1 VLKLTCQDKDKV
13 SLTLPVLPPGA
24 PTVYTS
30 FFVLQETF
38 VSPLFVPSVGCCCLF
53 LFLIWVFLFL
63 FIFLYPFFN
72 VISGSCWKPIFVL
85 LPLTCFFF
93 PELSCFT
100 STPFSLHFSLR
111 PSIIFLGKAQ
121 MDKGICSFWYLLFP
135 KAKADQQFPAVLQI
149 CHWDGL
155 KKRFFSLKSGFFAFL
170 SAHYSKGFHGPLLW
184 NWSPM
189 GEPWQLFLAF
199 P

>member
-1 VLKLTCQDKDKV
+1 MCAQTD
-13 SLTLPVLPPGA
+13 LPGQGQSKSDPPCVASWGSHCI
-24 PTVYTS
+24 YL
-30 FFVLQETF
+30 FFCSPGDICFSPLCAFCWMLLF
-38 VSPLFVPSVGCCCLF
+38 VSVLDLSFPFF
-53 LFLIWVFLFL
+53 F
-63 FIFLYPFFN
+63 FLYPFFN

-85 LPLTCFFF
+85 LTLTCFFFF
-93 PELSCFT
+93 PELSCLT

-135 KAKADQQFPAVLQI
+135 KAKADHQFPAVLQI

-170 SAHYSKGFHGPLLW
+170 SAHYSKGFHGPLL
-184 NWSPM
+184 
-189 GEPWQLFLAF
+189 
-199 P
+199 